1 MPLRRAGEVPPA
13 RSIAAASIPGAAP
26 ADDPEAVFAALQSP
40 ATPAQRAR
48 LLTGL
53 IQAGDPAPLARLLRV
68 EDAAV
73 RTGALGALRIM
84 AQSAL
89 PLLPAL
95 LTDADPDVRV
105 LATEIALGLPG
116 ETATEV
122 LIPVLLHD
130 PHQNVCAAAVEVL
143 AEAGTQAAVPA
154 LQALAARFPANDF
167 LAFAAA
173 AAVERL
179 SARA

>member
-1 MPLRRAGEVPPA
+1 MPLRRAGAVTPAPAGVPHT
-13 RSIAAASIPGAAP
+13 AP
-26 ADDPEAVFAALQSP
+26 ADPETIVEALQSAASP
-40 ATPAQRAR
+40 AERAR
-48 LLTGL
+48 LLNGL
-53 IQAGDPAPLARLLRV
+53 IQAGDPAPLARLLRA

-73 RTGALGALRIM
+73 RAGALGALRII
-84 AQSAL
+84 APAAL

-95 LTDADPDVRV
+95 LTDPDPDVRV
-105 LATEIALGLPG
+105 LAAEIALGLPG

-167 LAFAAA
+167 LTFAAA
-173 AAVERL
+173 AAAARL